1 MAKTVVITPSTADL
15 PEGWSVGRFREAL
28 QGAADAWNDAS
39 VACGV
44 KLVVG
49 EPRSEWRAARD
60 GTNLV
65 AFRSRTWCHNERCS
79 PTSTYP
85 LRAMAM
91 TTPYP
96 GNAERPEEAD
106 VEINAVSFRLT
117 AGDDAG
123 VSATP
128 KWSAP
133 IVPVLV
139 HEIGHVLGL
148 PDVCGGE
155 RRASG
160 RPVMSGCSAEDRQ
173 RVMFAANASERPA
186 PADVAELCR
195 LYQPADARLIESAPA
210 GPAPVPGSGVGS
222 SLLLALLAIGLVLV
236 AGRRVRRALRWI
248 SGRRDAAPSATGT
261 TPDLSRTASGS
272 GR

>member
-15 PEGWSVGRFREAL
+15 PDGWSVGRFREAL
-28 QGAADAWNDAS
+28 QRAADAWNDAS
-39 VACGV
+39 VACGL

-65 AFRSRTWCHNERCS
+65 AFRSRTWCHNERCG
-79 PTSTYP
+79 PMSTYP
-85 LRAMAM
+85 RRAMAM

-96 GNAERPEEAD
+96 GGAERPDEAD
-106 VEINAVSFRLT
+106 VELNAVSFRLT
-117 AGDDAG
+117 AGDDVGAPP
-123 VSATP
+123 TE

-133 IVPVLV
+133 IAPVLV

-148 PDVCGGE
+148 ADVCGGE

-160 RPVMSGCSAEDRQ
+160 RPVTSRCSVEDRQ

-195 LYQPADARLIESAPA
+195 LFPPAGAPIIESAPA
-210 GPAPVPGSGVGS
+210 DPAPVPGSGVGA

-248 SGRRDAAPSATGT
+248 SGRRDAARSATGT
-261 TPDLSRTASGS
+261 TPGLSRTA
-272 GR
+272 